1 MAAICCGVG
10 CPPWGGT
17 AAMTKKWD
25 KEDESD
31 WQKGVSGGLLSRESF
46 AKMPVKG
53 HEHHGDR

>member
-17 AAMTKKWD
+17 AAMAQRWD

-31 WQKGVSGGLLSRESF
+31 WFNGISGYLVSRRSF
-46 AKMPVKG
+46 AKMYW
-53 HEHHGDR
+53 EFR